1 MQRSMAA
8 AATVSAMLLTL
19 VLPAAADRLD
29 EVKARGKVIVGV
41 SDTTP
46 PFTFKRPGESGH
58 VGYDI
63 DLVRAVAKR
72 LGVGVETVSLS
83 SAERI
88 PMLQQGKL
96 DLVATSM
103 TRTLER
109 LREVDF
115 SVIYFVTP
123 HAVIVRKASG
133 ITSVHQ
139 LAGRKAASASTS
151 TGPRGLASEAT
162 KAAIAGVEASTAWAR
177 RGMAWSKRSARR

>member
-8 AATVSAMLLTL
+8 VAVTVSAMLLTL

-29 EVKARGKVIVGV
+29 EVKARGKIIVGV

-83 SAERI
+83 SA
-88 PMLQQGKL
+88 
-96 DLVATSM
+96 
-103 TRTLER
+103 
-109 LREVDF
+109 
-115 SVIYFVTP
+115 
-123 HAVIVRKASG
+123 
-133 ITSVHQ
+133 
-139 LAGRKAASASTS
+139 
-151 TGPRGLASEAT
+151 
-162 KAAIAGVEASTAWAR
+162 
-177 RGMAWSKRSARR
+177 

>member
-88 PMLQQGKL
+88 PMLQQGTL
-96 DLVATSM
+96 DLVATSL

-123 HAVIVRKASG
+123 HAVIVRKSSG

-139 LAGRKAASASTS
+139 LAGRK
-151 TGPRGLASEAT
+151 
-162 KAAIAGVEASTAWAR
+162 V
-177 RGMAWSKRSARR
+177 